1 MAKLYVFGIG
11 GTGSR
16 VIKAMTM
23 MFASGVKLPNNF
35 DVVVPIIIDPD
46 SGNGNLT
53 QTKEI
58 LRDYRAIRSK
68 IKNPDDFYQQDIQSV
83 NDLLG
88 QGGNGKNDFELT
100 LSGTQQNTFGSY
112 IGVNSMSFDVNTGS
126 DDQNFTK
133 LLYSSENLQANL
145 NVGFKG
151 NPNMGSVVL
160 NQIIRSQD
168 FLDFCQTFSQGDA
181 IFIINSIFGG
191 TGAAGFPLLLKN
203 LRNNPIIPNA
213 QYINPSEM
221 GDITYLPYF
230 SLQQPT
236 NGFLTVNPG
245 TFDEKAKVALD
256 YYNQTI
262 IGGNQVNAIY
272 FVGNQNNR
280 GLENYAEGTSAQC
293 NKAHFL
299 ELAGALAIYDFC
311 QNYPLNNPNNTIV
324 KEFGVQSNNIGAGI
338 NLDDLDPAHTKILAE
353 PFVKY
358 RLFTQYL
365 NKGLDRAIRSCRW
378 TNDQMKLV
386 PKRQKTLLNKDFF
399 ERSSDFALVKKM
411 NKAFD
416 DWIHEM
422 QDNKPSFIPFNKVE
436 SHNIFELR
444 NGKTP
449 KRNPSCKSIDI
460 ENARLVTDSSIR
472 LDEMTMLFKMFSKS
486 LELTCK
492 HNNII

>member
-23 MFASGVKLPNNF
+23 MFASGVKLSNNF

-53 QTKEI
+53 QAKEI
-58 LRDYRAIRSK
+58 LKDYRTIRSK

-88 QGGNGKNDFELT
+88 QGGRGNNDFELT
-100 LSGTQQNTFGSY
+100 LSGTQEKTFGGY
-112 IGVNSMSFDVNTGS
+112 IGVNSMSYDVNSGS
-126 DDQNFTK
+126 DDQGFTK
-133 LLYSSENLQANL
+133 LLYSSDNLEANL

-160 NQIIRSQD
+160 NQIIQSQD
-168 FLDFCQTFSQGDA
+168 FLDFCRTFNQGDA

-203 LRNNPIIPNA
+203 LRNNTKIPNT
-213 QYINPSEM
+213 QYIKISEI

-230 SLQQPT
+230 SLQKPIS
-236 NGFLTVNPG
+236 GFLTVNPG

-262 IGGNQVNAIY
+262 IKENQVNAIY

-280 GLENYAEGTSAQC
+280 VLENYAEGTSEQC

-311 QNYPLNNPNNTIV
+311 QNYPLNNPEATLV
-324 KEFGVQSNNIGAGI
+324 KEFGVQTNNVGAGI
-338 NLDDLDPAHTKILAE
+338 NLDDLDPVHTNILAK
-353 PFVKY
+353 PLVKY

-365 NKGLDRAIRSCRW
+365 KKGLERAIRTCRW

-386 PKRQKTLLNKDFF
+386 PKRQKSPLNKDFF

-411 NKAFD
+411 NAAFD
-416 DWIHEM
+416 EWISEM
-422 QDNKPSFIPFNKVE
+422 KDNKPSFMPFNNIE

-444 NGKTP
+444 NGKKP
-449 KRNPSCKSIDI
+449 KHNPSCKSIDI

-472 LDEMTMLFKMFSKS
+472 VDEMTLLFKMFSRS